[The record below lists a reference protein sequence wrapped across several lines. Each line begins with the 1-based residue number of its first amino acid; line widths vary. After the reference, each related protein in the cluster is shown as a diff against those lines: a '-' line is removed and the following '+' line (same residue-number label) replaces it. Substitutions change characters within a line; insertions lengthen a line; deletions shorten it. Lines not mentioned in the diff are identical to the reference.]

1 MRAKGV
7 RRLKNSMSRKMSAAS
22 RAPPS
27 EKEMPDFFR
36 KLRRTAVP
44 PTPPGE
50 AAIPNSEAMAMARER
65 R

>member
-1 MRAKGV
+1 
-7 RRLKNSMSRKMSAAS
+7 MSRKMSAAS